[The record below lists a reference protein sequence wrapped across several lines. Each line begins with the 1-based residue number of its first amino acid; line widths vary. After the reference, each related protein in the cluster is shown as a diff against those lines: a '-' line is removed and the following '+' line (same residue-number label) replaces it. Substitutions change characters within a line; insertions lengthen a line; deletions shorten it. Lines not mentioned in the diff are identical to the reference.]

1 MQQKCFIKKIYST
14 HDKSV
19 LCNHFSICDSN
30 IFIWGP
36 RKTMFTLQPSNCVR
50 HRCFLSPKSI
60 ATRLLQLQTASA
72 TASHGE
78 KQEPDIEVGT
88 WGSDEKTGG
97 RRAWGSLP
105 RCARGQSGWLRYG
118 IIFDTLGMKYSPKV
132 KNVASSGRVSFPRE
146 P

>member
-1 MQQKCFIKKIYST
+1 VSGI
-14 HDKSV
+14 DV
-19 LCNHFSICDSN
+19 
-30 IFIWGP
+30 
-36 RKTMFTLQPSNCVR
+36 
-50 HRCFLSPKSI
+50 LSPKST

-105 RCARGQSGWLRYG
+105 RCARGAVRLAQVWNNIPYPGYE
-118 IIFDTLGMKYSPKV
+118 IIYIYIYIYIYIE
-132 KNVASSGRVSFPRE
+132 RE
-146 P
+146 RE